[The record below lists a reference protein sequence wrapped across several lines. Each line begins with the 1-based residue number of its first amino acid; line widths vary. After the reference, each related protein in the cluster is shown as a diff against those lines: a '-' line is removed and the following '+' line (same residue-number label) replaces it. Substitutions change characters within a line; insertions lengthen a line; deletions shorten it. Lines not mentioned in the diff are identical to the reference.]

1 MIFKELEI
9 QNVRGNSW
17 STVYWA
23 HGFIHIAFP
32 EMSSKST
39 PAQKKSKVKVVFGLA
54 ERLPGSVAFPSLLSM
69 ELINEKPHGTLWGRV
84 VNEPTQRSEIY
95 SHVTGPRSCAW
106 SRTASLP
113 GQTVHL
119 REEPMKR
126 MELLTTK
133 PLNWAR
139 APQPATQSTP
149 QIQEK
154 NIPQVH
160 LYRRKMNQNDM
171 FPLIWLH
178 LLRACTALGSWSS
191 CEFVLLRNCL
201 SHIYRIHP
209 GKSTFL
215 HERIWQ
221 ANCTGTWS
229 KT

>member
-39 PAQKKSKVKVVFGLA
+39 HGFKKNLKWKLYSALLKGFQAQWLFPRSLVWNSSTKS
-54 ERLPGSVAFPSLLSM
+54 RM
-69 ELINEKPHGTLWGRV
+69 ELSGVGLSTNPLKVR
-84 VNEPTQRSEIY
+84 NKR

-154 NIPQVH
+154 NIPQIVH
-160 LYRRKMNQNDM
+160 LYRRKMIC
-171 FPLIWLH
+171 FP
-178 LLRACTALGSWSS
+178 
-191 CEFVLLRNCL
+191 
-201 SHIYRIHP
+201 
-209 GKSTFL
+209 
-215 HERIWQ
+215 
-221 ANCTGTWS
+221 
-229 KT
+229 